1 MSSPVAYRPEAWAY
15 VDQHGMRS
23 GAAVAPSDAGPHA
36 NAANNASADGAYCD
50 RRTTTYVDECGRPC
64 AAPMTPRIR
73 WSPPPSQLG
82 GMTGFYDVN
91 QTATPDMA
99 LIIERLLD
107 DLDREREARARAEE
121 RTTVTTTTAAS
132 SFTTT
137 PPVPGAAP
145 GTAVI
150 TQHVQTPIQ
159 QQALPPVQQQQL
171 ALPPGV
177 PPPSYAPSAFV
188 GAPVAAAS
196 VPGTL
201 VGGTSAT
208 TPPPVPTTSAV
219 GTAAPSQP
227 GTTSNRTLLLALIPV
242 VIILLL
248 FGAWVVWR
256 LSGIER
262 RLTALTAAHASSA
275 GTLPLVSPVVSPVT
289 TAPAVAPAAPQP
301 SRGMLAVDTNNQYY
315 YARPIVP

>member
-15 VDQHGMRS
+15 VDQRGMRS
-23 GAAVAPSDAGPHA
+23 GAAVAPSDAGPHV
-36 NAANNASADGAYCD
+36 NAGNNANADGAYCD
-50 RRTTTYVDECGRPC
+50 RRTATYVDECGRPC

-73 WSPPPSQLG
+73 WSPPPSQPG
-82 GMTGFYDVN
+82 GMTGLYDVN

-150 TQHVQTPIQ
+150 TQHVQTPIH

-171 ALPPGV
+171 TLPPGA
-177 PPPSYAPSAFV
+177 PPSYAPSAFV
-188 GAPVAAAS
+188 GAPAAAPSALVGGIGGNTSPSAPTTTSTMAAAS
-196 VPGTL
+196 
-201 VGGTSAT
+201 
-208 TPPPVPTTSAV
+208 
-219 GTAAPSQP
+219 AAPSPP

-262 RLTALTAAHASSA
+262 RLTALTATHASSA
-275 GTLPLVSPVVSPVT
+275 GALPLVSPVVSSVT
-289 TAPAVAPAAPQP
+289 TAPAITPAAPQP